1 MSTEVLIQAKWI
13 LERFNAKGKPILH
26 KDAGI
31 LVNGT
36 QVQQIGQFSE
46 LRRIYPNLTILGNKE
61 SIVVPGLIN
70 AHHHVG
76 LTPLQL
82 GSLDYP
88 LELWFAS
95 RIGLRD
101 VDLRLDT
108 LYSAFEMISSG
119 VTTVQ
124 HLHSR
129 APGGVPGLE
138 KSSNLVIE
146 AYREIG
152 MRLSYSMALRDQN
165 RLVYEADEDFIKRL
179 PRKFRPGLSE
189 YLKDFTVPLD
199 DQIGFFESLYK
210 KYKDESRIRVQLA
223 PSNLHWLS
231 DAALE
236 KTADT
241 QNKFDV
247 PLHMHLLETPYQ
259 KIYANKRTAN
269 SAISHINKFGLL
281 GPQLTIGHGVWVNE
295 EEVDLIAETGTN
307 ICHNCSSNL
316 RLKSGV
322 APIKSF
328 FEKNIPVA
336 LGIDEAGIND
346 DRDMLQEMRLV
357 LMIHQKP
364 GIGTW
369 SLNSSEVLR
378 MATEF
383 GARTTPY
390 GDSIGRLSKGSE
402 ADLIILNHKKM
413 VYPYQSEDINIVDVL
428 IQRTKPKAVETVLVA
443 GEVVYNEGKFIKVNR
458 DGILSEIAESL
469 SYPLSKEEMKRQEL
483 ARSVF
488 PHVKKFYEDHY
499 QYKLNL

>member
-1 MSTEVLIQAKWI
+1 
-13 LERFNAKGKPILH
+13 
-26 KDAGI
+26 
-31 LVNGT
+31 
-36 QVQQIGQFSE
+36 
-46 LRRIYPNLTILGNKE
+46 
-61 SIVVPGLIN
+61 
-70 AHHHVG
+70 
-76 LTPLQL
+76 
-82 GSLDYP
+82 
-88 LELWFAS
+88 
-95 RIGLRD
+95 
-101 VDLRLDT
+101 
-108 LYSAFEMISSG
+108 
-119 VTTVQ
+119 
-124 HLHSR
+124 
-129 APGGVPGLE
+129 
-138 KSSNLVIE
+138 
-146 AYREIG
+146 
-152 MRLSYSMALRDQN
+152 
-165 RLVYEADEDFIKRL
+165 
-179 PRKFRPGLSE
+179 
-189 YLKDFTVPLD
+189 
-199 DQIGFFESLYK
+199 
-210 KYKDESRIRVQLA
+210 
-223 PSNLHWLS
+223 
-231 DAALE
+231 
-236 KTADT
+236 
-241 QNKFDV
+241 
-247 PLHMHLLETPYQ
+247 MHLLETPYQ

-269 SAISHINKFGLL
+269 SALSHINKFGLL

-364 GIGTW
+364 GIGTC

-390 GDSIGRLSKGSE
+390 GDSIGQLSKGSE

-499 QYKLNL
+499 QY